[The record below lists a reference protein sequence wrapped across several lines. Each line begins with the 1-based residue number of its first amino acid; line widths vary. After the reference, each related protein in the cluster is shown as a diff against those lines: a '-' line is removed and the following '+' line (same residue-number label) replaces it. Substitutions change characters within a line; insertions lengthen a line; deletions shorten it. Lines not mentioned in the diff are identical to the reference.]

1 MLFVE
6 FRFFFFFA
14 VVFAVAW
21 ALRSNTARKAFL
33 LACGYVFYAC
43 FFVGDPIAFFS
54 HLMARK
60 WDALPP
66 GWWFPF
72 VLFGSTCVDYFVGI
86 KLEDASSTIRRR
98 SFLLVSLAA
107 NLGTLCIFKY
117 LNFFIGSAG
126 EFLAWLGLPASVHTL
141 RIILPYGVSFY
152 TFQSISYTVEVYRRH
167 LRAER
172 NFLDLAFF
180 ISFFPSLVAGPIVR
194 AMTFLPQTKSR
205 PQWSQVDAR
214 GALVLFLTGFVK
226 KACVADAVAPFV
238 DQFFANPRSYG
249 VASAWIGVLLYAVQ
263 IYCDFSGYTDMA
275 IAVARLLGYTLTINF
290 NFPYFAS
297 SISDFWRR
305 WHISLSSWLRDY
317 LYISLGGNRGSK
329 LFTYRN
335 ILLTMLLG
343 GLWHGASWVFVLWG
357 GLHGIGLIVHRQW
370 LRRAPRLTGIFDAP
384 RAASLAWSLFSVA
397 LTFYFV
403 CVCWIYFRSGDLH
416 KASIVVRRFVQ
427 LKGSGPQTL
436 DPKLWWLLGGLAF
449 VHWLNYR
456 RVFATWWRRLP
467 DPIFAA
473 AYGAGWAVVLPFIPA
488 QYVPFIYF
496 QF

>member
-1 MLFVE
+1 M
-6 FRFFFFFA
+6 
-14 VVFAVAW
+14 
-21 ALRSNTARKAFL
+21 N
-33 LACGYVFYAC
+33 
-43 FFVGDPIAFFS
+43 
-54 HLMARK
+54 
-60 WDALPP
+60 
-66 GWWFPF
+66 
-72 VLFGSTCVDYFVGI
+72 
-86 KLEDASSTIRRR
+86 
-98 SFLLVSLAA
+98 
-107 NLGTLCIFKY
+107 
-117 LNFFIGSAG
+117 
-126 EFLAWLGLPASVHTL
+126 
-141 RIILPYGVSFY
+141 
-152 TFQSISYTVEVYRRH
+152 
-167 LRAER
+167 
-172 NFLDLAFF
+172 
-180 ISFFPSLVAGPIVR
+180 
-194 AMTFLPQTKSR
+194 FLPQTKSR

-214 GALVLFLTGFVK
+214 GALVLFLSGFVK
-226 KACVADAVAPFV
+226 KACVADGVAPFV
-238 DQFFANPRSYG
+238 DQYFASPQSYG

-357 GLHGIGLIVHRQW
+357 GLHGLGLIAHRQW
-370 LRRAPRLTGIFDAP
+370 SRLREKAGPIFEKVP
-384 RAASLAWSLFSVA
+384 PAAYHCLAVA

-403 CVCWIYFRSGDLH
+403 CLCWIFFRSGDLH
-416 KASIVVRRFVQ
+416 KASIIVRRFVQ
-427 LKGSGPQTL
+427 LKGNGPQTL
-436 DPKLWWLLGGLAF
+436 DPRFWWLLGGLAF

-467 DPIFAA
+467 GPIFAA
-473 AYGAGWAVVLPFIPA
+473 AYSAGWAVVLPFIPA